1 MRASPKTPP
10 APDGSSRPRYRTGA
24 VARMLQMPA
33 ATLRIWERRYDIAA
47 PSTTPSGHRQYSAAD
62 VQRLALIRQL
72 TSVGHPIGSLA
83 ALDYE
88 RLKEVASTHASALIG
103 EREGKRRRQAA
114 WKLAAVGPGAEHRL
128 TRPGLQMRLER
139 VVRVSAAFERLGDV
153 GRRAS
158 ATRHDALVVF
168 VDGLQAPM
176 LAQLQA
182 AARKLHARSVA
193 AVYSYAPSRVVHAF
207 AGAGVA
213 LLRETAGDERL
224 AGWLAA
230 LAPASR
236 EHGDATTPAARLRA
250 PEMLPV
256 AAALPATRRYDD
268 ATLADIAGLSSTIAC
283 ECPRHVAEIIMK
295 LSHFESY
302 SGQCQHLDAADAALH
317 GDLGQVAAAARAMFE
332 AALER
337 LAVHEGLVLARP

>member
-1 MRASPKTPP
+1 
-10 APDGSSRPRYRTGA
+10 
-24 VARMLQMPA
+24 
-33 ATLRIWERRYDIAA
+33 
-47 PSTTPSGHRQYSAAD
+47 
-62 VQRLALIRQL
+62 
-72 TSVGHPIGSLA
+72 
-83 ALDYE
+83 
-88 RLKEVASTHASALIG
+88 
-103 EREGKRRRQAA
+103 
-114 WKLAAVGPGAEHRL
+114 
-128 TRPGLQMRLER
+128 
-139 VVRVSAAFERLGDV
+139 
-153 GRRAS
+153 
-158 ATRHDALVVF
+158 
-168 VDGLQAPM
+168 
-176 LAQLQA
+176 
-182 AARKLHARSVA
+182 
-193 AVYSYAPSRVVHAF
+193 VHAF

-213 LLRETAGDERL
+213 LLREPAGDERL